1 MASKLVT
8 DREKS
13 SRAVAA
19 SAETHAG
26 EIAKGFA
33 AELAPYLKSG
43 EKLPDVAL
51 LVRLVARRIAADT
64 AALVAADDAH
74 ERELAD
80 DAAPREARDE
90 AAARLRSVLVDGRAA
105 VEAAFGPAGLRN
117 LRLDGAVPEDPTV
130 LATIGERVAGALR
143 DAGIKLPKPRRASM
157 KLDRAALAGEI
168 EAELPALK
176 KALAKVATEDR
187 EKEATLRAKQNAMRK
202 SDRSFGQAASLL
214 SASFTFA
221 GLEDLAAKVRPSGRR
236 PGRTAAEDDEEAP
249 LPEVAPPPTAATP
262 APQEGG

>member
-1 MASKLVT
+1 MASKLVIG
-8 DREKS
+8 REKS

-19 SAETHAG
+19 SAETHAD
-26 EIAKGFA
+26 EVAKGFA
-33 AELAPYLKSG
+33 AELSPYLKSG

-51 LVRLVARRIAADT
+51 LVRLVARRLAADT

-90 AAARLRSVLVDGRAA
+90 AAARLRAVLVDARAA
-105 VEAAFGPAGLRN
+105 VDAAFGPAGLRN
-117 LRLDGAVPEDPTV
+117 LRLDGAVPDDPTV
-130 LATIGERVAGALR
+130 LATTGERVAGALR
-143 DAGIKLPKPRRASM
+143 DAGIKLPKPRRAAM
-157 KLDRAALAGEI
+157 KLDRAALASEI

-176 KALAKVATEDR
+176 KALAKVATEER
-187 EKEATLRAKQNAMRK
+187 EKETTLRAKQSAMRK
-202 SDRSFGQAASLL
+202 SDRSFGQGASLL
-214 SASFTFA
+214 SASFAFA

-236 PGRTAAEDDEEAP
+236 PGRTAAEDEEAP

-262 APQEGG
+262 APLEGG